1 MLALAAVCAAAFAAS
16 GLTLFSG
23 FGLGTLLMPV
33 FALFF
38 GVETAVGLTAVV
50 HFLNNLFKLVLLS
63 RRADRAVVLRFGVP
77 AVLAAFA
84 GARAL
89 ALLSR
94 LPPLAGYE
102 AFGEPREITAVKLSL
117 GALMLA
123 FAALEAWPA
132 AAAVSFDRRYL
143 PLGGALSG
151 FFGGLSGHQGAL
163 RSAFLVRSG
172 LSKEGFVAT
181 GVVIACMVDATR
193 MAVYATGFPLDSL
206 RAHGG
211 ILAAATAS
219 AFLGVLA
226 GRLLLEKVTIVSV
239 QRAVAGMLA
248 LIGLGLAAGLI

>member
-1 MLALAAVCAAAFAAS
+1 MAALAAVCVAAFLAS

-50 HFLNNLFKLVLLS
+50 HFLNNFFKLLLLG
-63 RRADRAVVLRFGVP
+63 RKADRAVVLRFGVP
-77 AVLAAFA
+77 AVVAAFA

-89 ALLSR
+89 TSLSG
-94 LPPLAGYE
+94 LAPLAGYE
-102 AFGEPREITAVKLSL
+102 AFGSLREVTAVKLAL
-117 GALMLA
+117 GAVMLV
-123 FAALEAWPA
+123 FAALEASPKA
-132 AAAVSFDRRYL
+132 AALSFDRKYL

-172 LSKEGFVAT
+172 LSKEAFVAT
-181 GVVIACMVDATR
+181 GVVIACMVDVTR
-193 MAVYATGFPLDSL
+193 MAVYAAGFPLDSL
-206 RAHGG
+206 RSHAV
-211 ILAAATAS
+211 ILSAATAS
-219 AFLGVLA
+219 AFAGVLA
-226 GRLLLEKVTIVSV
+226 GRLLLEKMTIVSV

-248 LIGLGLAAGLI
+248 LIGLGLASGLI